1 MYTNRINMTKEEL
14 TKQIKELAVHFG
26 ERISCEWLSTDGQ
39 EWVEWKNVEI
49 TVPFLINLEK
59 GYIRNIRI
67 QRTSVTIQSELIASF
82 RSFQEWVDQ
91 VSAGADTSEDDQTVC
106 VDRSNKI
113 LVTEEDFVFA
123 EDNNLFPVY
132 VYRMLRNTEK

>member
-1 MYTNRINMTKEEL
+1 MTKEEL
-14 TKQIKELAVHFG
+14 TKQIKELALHFG

-67 QRTSVTIQSELIASF
+67 QRTSVTIQAELLTSY
-82 RSFQEWVDQ
+82 RTLQEWTDKA
-91 VSAGADTSEDDQTVC
+91 SASADASEDDYVVC

-113 LVTEEDFVFA
+113 LTTEEDFLFA
-123 EDNNLFPVY
+123 EDNHLFPVY